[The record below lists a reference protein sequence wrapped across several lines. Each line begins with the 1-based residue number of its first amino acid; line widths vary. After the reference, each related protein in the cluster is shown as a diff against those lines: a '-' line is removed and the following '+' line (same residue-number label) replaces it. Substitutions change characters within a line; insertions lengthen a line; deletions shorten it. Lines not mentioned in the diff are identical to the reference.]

1 MKLALSGRPVS
12 LKIDKDDKQF
22 IAFDVPCDNLNLQ
35 EILPFVKLECA
46 LHIQSSKRDLNT
58 QGYIEELALK
68 SKLKLKVRC
77 TEDVDLNIVNQL
89 ISDPETTN
97 IIFNDGQSRLSDYD
111 VLAKKA
117 KEANN
122 ALATSLE
129 AEIKTLGGR

>member
-1 MKLALSGRPVS
+1 MKLSLSGRPVS
-12 LKIDKDDKQF
+12 MKIDKDDKTF
-22 IAFDVPCDNLNLQ
+22 IAFDVPCDNINLQ

-89 ISDPETTN
+89 IGDPEVTS
-97 IIFNDGQSRLSDYD
+97 IVFNDGQSTFSDFD
-111 VLAKKA
+111 KLRKISKD
-117 KEANN
+117 ANN
-122 ALATSLE
+122 AASKIIET
-129 AEIKTLGGR
+129 EIQNLGE

>member
-117 KEANN
+117 KEANK
-122 ALATSLE
+122 ALANSLE
-129 AEIKTLGGR
+129 SEIKKMGGQ